1 MILCHCGKP
10 VAKGSMLCEDHAYAE
25 RSEKR
30 WTTFATRVP
39 ADPPTVTISATS
51 PTVSDAIAARCD
63 AIREMLLA
71 KNAAYGNSATDPVRI
86 FSRASADEQ
95 LRVRIDDKLS
105 RLAKGKADAFG
116 EDVVLDLIGYLVLL
130 LVFRDMQ
137 ADRTPALI

>member
-1 MILCHCGKP
+1 MILCYCGKP
-10 VAKGSMLCEDHAYAE
+10 VAKGSTFCEDHAYAE
-25 RSEKR
+25 RAATR
-30 WTTFATRVP
+30 WTTCPTRVP
-39 ADPPTVTISATS
+39 ADPPTVTISAGES
-51 PTVSDAIAARCD
+51 VAQAIGRRCD
-63 AIREMLLA
+63 AIKDLLIA
-71 KNAAYGNSATDPVRI
+71 KNRAYGNSATDPVRI

-105 RLAKGKADAFG
+105 RLAKGQADAFG